1 MTSNYEKKII
11 MKKMTI
17 SLIVTLITFTLF
29 AGNNTTIKV
38 WSDKNYFTSLQE
50 AYDNA
55 RDNETLRLKTLLG
68 LIYTLELNRDIEV
81 TLIGGYDDK
90 WNKIN
95 NSKSSVIIKGSSGVL
110 ILKNIILVS
119 SVEKSNITIDSNKE
133 KENNNFLY
141 SLRFFFTTFAR
152 DILAVFFKEDFKI
165 NIKSQRLRLIKNR
178 VIFCYIFDFVRDNDL
193 KS

>member
-1 MTSNYEKKII
+1 MKKI
-11 MKKMTI
+11 TI
-17 SLIVTLITFTLF
+17 SLIVTLITFSLF
-29 AGNNTTIKV
+29 AGNNITISSIRV
-38 WSDKNYFTSLQE
+38 WSNKNYYTSLQG

-55 RDNETLRLKTLLG
+55 RDNETLRLKTLPG

-81 TLIGGYDDK
+81 TLIGGYDDN
-90 WNKIN
+90 WNKID
-95 NSKSSVIIKGSSGVL
+95 NSKSSVVIKGSSGIL
-110 ILKNIILVS
+110 ILNNIILVS
-119 SVEKSNITIDSNKE
+119 SIEENNTVIDRNRE

-141 SLRFFFTTFAR
+141 SLRSFFTTFAR